1 MNDGEIGKR
10 YATPIESEGRNILG
24 LIYQLVNTVLKPS
37 FLYSY
42 WVFLKQGLGVIPK
55 LI

>member
-42 WVFLKQGLGVIPK
+42 WVLKQGLGVIPK